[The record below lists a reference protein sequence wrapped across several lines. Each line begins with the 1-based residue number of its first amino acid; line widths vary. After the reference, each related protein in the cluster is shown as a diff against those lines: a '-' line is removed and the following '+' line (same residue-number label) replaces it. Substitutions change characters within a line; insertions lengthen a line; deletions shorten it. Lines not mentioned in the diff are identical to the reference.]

1 MFALDNRDELKG
13 SKCLEKLRLALGGA
27 GGCLY
32 GFDCMVRLVADA
44 IRSVEG
50 NSNRKEWAQAFYAEL
65 KQELKYENDFPI
77 I

>member
-1 MFALDNRDELKG
+1 MFMLDDREELKDSG
-13 SKCLEKLRLALGGA
+13 CLERLREALGGT
-27 GGCLY
+27 GGVLY

-50 NSNRKEWAQAFYAEL
+50 DSTRKEWAQAFYAEL

>member
-1 MFALDNRDELKG
+1 MFTIDNREELKD
-13 SKCLEKLRLALGGA
+13 SKCLERLRLALGGA
-27 GGCLY
+27 GGVLY

-50 NSNRKEWAQAFYAEL
+50 NSTRKEWAQAFYSEL
-65 KQELKYENDFPI
+65 KGELKYENDFPI